1 MSNVIETVIIGGG
14 QAGLAMSYCLKER
27 GHEHIVLEQAAQPA
41 NAWRNGRWDSF
52 TLVTPNWSVQ
62 LPGTGYQG
70 DEPNGFM
77 SRSEVVAYLEDYI
90 DRFELPVKFQTR
102 VDEVTAKPNGDGY
115 LVETDDGV
123 FEASHVVVAT
133 GMFQQPK
140 LPDFSSSMAA
150 QIDQI
155 HSGQYRNP
163 EALSPGAVLVVG
175 SGQSGAQ
182 IAEELYKSG
191 RVVYLSVGSA
201 GRGPRRYRGKDIYEW
216 LTLLSGDVERTV
228 DDLPSPSAK
237 FMGSLHVSGT
247 KGGHSLNLHQFARDG
262 VILLGRLQGATNGK
276 ITLTPDLRDNL
287 EYADKYEHELLNMV
301 DGYIEKTGMD
311 APEEDLPQLQDGF
324 EVEVIK
330 ELDLKGA
337 GITTIIWATGYT
349 FDFTMVK
356 LPIVDEDGYP
366 IQTRGVT
373 EFPGMYFLGLPWLYK
388 QSSGLLAGVGE
399 DAEYLASAI
408 AG

>member
-1 MSNVIETVIIGGG
+1 MSKVIETVIIGGG
-14 QAGLAMSYCLKER
+14 QAGLAMSYCLQQR

-41 NAWRNGRWDSF
+41 NVWRNGRWDSF

-62 LPGTGYQG
+62 LPGAGYQG
-70 DEPNGFM
+70 DEPDGFM
-77 SRSEVVAYLEDYI
+77 SRSEVVTFLEGYI
-90 DRFELPVKFQTR
+90 DRFKLPVKFQAR

-115 LVETDDGV
+115 MVVTDDGTI
-123 FEASHVVVAT
+123 EASNVVVAT

-150 QIDQI
+150 HIDQI

-163 EALSPGAVLVVG
+163 ETLSPGAVLVVG

-191 RVVYLSVGSA
+191 RVVYQCVGTA

-216 LTLLSGDVERTV
+216 LTLLSSLGERTV

-237 FMGSLHVSGT
+237 FMGSPHVSGT

-276 ITLTPDLRDNL
+276 ITLTPNLRDNL
-287 EYADKYEHELLNMV
+287 EYADKFELEMVKMV
-301 DGYIEKTGMD
+301 DGYIEKTSLD

-324 EVEVIK
+324 EVEVLE
-330 ELDLKGA
+330 ELDLNEA

-366 IQTRGVT
+366 IQKRGVT
-373 EFPGMYFLGLPWLYK
+373 EYPGLYFLGLPWLYK

-399 DAEYLASAI
+399 DAEFLASAI

>member
-1 MSNVIETVIIGGG
+1 MSKVIETVIIGGG

-27 GHEHIVLEQAAQPA
+27 GREHIVLEQAAQPA
-41 NAWRNGRWDSF
+41 HAWRNGRWDSF

-62 LPGTGYQG
+62 LPGAGYEG
-70 DEPNGFM
+70 DEPNDFM
-77 SRSEVVAYLEDYI
+77 SKNEVVAYLEDYI
-90 DRFELPVKFQTR
+90 DRFELPVKYQER

-115 LVETDDGV
+115 LVVTDVGAI
-123 FEASHVVVAT
+123 EASNVVVAT
-133 GMFQQPK
+133 GMFQRPK

-150 QIDQI
+150 HIDQI

-163 EALSPGAVLVVG
+163 EKLSPGAVLVVG

-191 RVVYLSVGSA
+191 RQVYLCVGSA

-216 LTLLSGDVERTV
+216 LTLLSGVGERTV
-228 DDLPSPSAK
+228 DDLPSTSAK
-237 FMGSLHVSGT
+237 FMGSPHVSGT

-262 VILLGRLQGATNGK
+262 VILLGRLQGATNGR

-287 EYADKYEHELLNMV
+287 ALTDQFELEMIKMV
-301 DGYIEKTGMD
+301 DGYIEQTGLD
-311 APEEDLPQLQDGF
+311 APEEVLPQLQDGF
-324 EVEVIK
+324 EVEVLK
-330 ELDLKGA
+330 ELDLNQA

-366 IQTRGVT
+366 IQKRGVT
-373 EFPGMYFLGLPWLYK
+373 EYPGMYFLGLPWLYK

-399 DAEYLASAI
+399 DAEFLASAI

>member
-1 MSNVIETVIIGGG
+1 MNKVIETVIIGGG

-27 GHEHIVLEQAAQPA
+27 GHEHIVLEQAEHPA

-62 LPGTGYQG
+62 LPGAGYQG
-70 DEPNGFM
+70 DETNGFM
-77 SRSEVVAYLEDYI
+77 SRSEVVTFLEDYI
-90 DRFELPVKFQTR
+90 DLFKLPVKFQAR
-102 VDEVTAKPNGDGY
+102 VAEVTAKLNGDGY
-115 LVETDDGV
+115 LVVTDDGTI
-123 FEASHVVVAT
+123 EASNVVVAT

-140 LPDFSSSMAA
+140 LPSFSSSMATH
-150 QIDQI
+150 IDQI

-163 EALSPGAVLVVG
+163 EALASGAVLVVG

-191 RVVYLSVGSA
+191 RKVYLCVGSA
-201 GRGPRRYRGKDIYEW
+201 GRGPRRYRGKDITKWFDLMSE
-216 LTLLSGDVERTV
+216 LGERTV

-237 FMGSLHVSGT
+237 FMGSPHLSGT

-276 ITLTPDLRDNL
+276 ITLAPDLSDNL
-287 EYADKYEHELLNMV
+287 AKADNFELEMVKMV
-301 DGYIEKTGMD
+301 DGYIEKTGLD
-311 APEEDLPQLQDGF
+311 APEEEVPQLQDGF
-324 EVEVIK
+324 EVEVLN
-330 ELDLKGA
+330 ELDLNEA

-366 IQTRGVT
+366 IQKRGVT
-373 EFPGMYFLGLPWLYK
+373 EYPGLYFLGLPWLYK

-399 DAEYLASAI
+399 DAEFLASAI

>member
-1 MSNVIETVIIGGG
+1 MSKVIETVIIGGG

-90 DRFELPVKFQTR
+90 DRLELPVKFQTH

-123 FEASHVVVAT
+123 FEATNVVVAT

-150 QIDQI
+150 QVDQI

-216 LTLLSGDVERTV
+216 LTLLGGDVERTV

-237 FMGSLHVSGT
+237 FMGSPHVSGT
-247 KGGHSLNLHQFARDG
+247 NGGHSLNLHQFARDG

-287 EYADKYEHELLNMV
+287 EYADKFEHELLNMV

-311 APEEDLPQLQDGF
+311 APERDLPQLQDGF

-373 EFPGMYFLGLPWLYK
+373 EYPGMYFLGLPWLYK